1 MSEYIEREALIE
13 KCKAIIQDKWNDKS
27 APVSWSHAYADFIED
42 IENQPAT
49 DVAPV
54 VHGRWMTWE
63 EQFPGFKPY
72 INDKLG
78 VFCSLCHAHSD
89 CMSPYCPNCG
99 AKMDIDEEE

>member
-49 DVAPV
+49 DVAQV

-63 EQFPGFKPY
+63 EQFPGFKPR

-89 CMSPYCPNCG
+89 CISPYCPNCG
-99 AKMDIDEEE
+99 AKMDIDKEE

>member
-1 MSEYIEREALIE
+1 MAEYIEREALIE

-54 VHGRWMTWE
+54 AHGRWMTWE
-63 EQFPGFKPY
+63 EQFPGFKPH

-78 VFCSLCHAHSD
+78 VFCSLCHALSD
-89 CMSPYCPNCG
+89 CISPYCPNCG
-99 AKMDIDEEE
+99 AKMDIDEE